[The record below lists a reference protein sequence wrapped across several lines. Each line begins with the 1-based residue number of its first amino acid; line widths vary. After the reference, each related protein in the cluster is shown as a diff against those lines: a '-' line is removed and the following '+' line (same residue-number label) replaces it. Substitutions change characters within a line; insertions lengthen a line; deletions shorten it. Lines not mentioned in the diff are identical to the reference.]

1 MSYADLF
8 ADAGRIV
15 LLDGGMGQE
24 LLHRGACVETPIW
37 SAQALIENPEMVG
50 DLHADFIAAGAD
62 IVITN
67 TYSTTAHRF
76 DEYVEGDR
84 LEEIVGRAIAQAQR
98 ARDASRR
105 PVLIAGSLPPFRGS
119 YRADRV
125 ADYDVLVPEYE
136 AAAALLAPH
145 VDFLICETMTT
156 LDEARAARDGAAAA
170 TDLPIWV
177 AWTLQNHP
185 PTALTDG
192 TPFADAVAAV
202 DAEAYLINCTEP
214 ETVEVALPMLVAA
227 AHKPVGAYANAFEH
241 LPPDWSLQS
250 GDSLPPRR
258 QGFGPEAFTTHA
270 LACVEAGAR
279 IIGGCC
285 WIGPD
290 KIAHLH
296 AALGD

>member
-1 MSYADLF
+1 
-8 ADAGRIV
+8 
-15 LLDGGMGQE
+15 
-24 LLHRGACVETPIW
+24 
-37 SAQALIENPEMVG
+37 VG

-67 TYSTTAHRF
+67 TYSTTAQRF
-76 DEYVEGDR
+76 DEYVAGDR
-84 LEEIVGRAIAQAQR
+84 LEEIVGRAIAQAHR
-98 ARDASRR
+98 ARDEAAR

-119 YRADRV
+119 YLADRV
-125 ADYDVLVPEYE
+125 ADYEVLVPGYE
-136 AAAALLAPH
+136 AAATLLAPH

-185 PTALTDG
+185 PTALTNG
-192 TPFADAVAAV
+192 TSFADAVAAV
-202 DAEAYLINCTEP
+202 DADAYLINCTEP
-214 ETVEVALPMLVAA
+214 ETVEAALPLLVAA
-227 AHKPVGAYANAFEH
+227 TDKPVGVYANAFDN
-241 LPPDWSLQS
+241 LPPAWSLQS

-258 QGFGPEAFTTHA
+258 EDFGSEAFTSHA
-270 LACVEAGAR
+270 LACVEADAR